1 MVFVWFLFVIILS
14 FLIKFINKIEFDIF
28 IVFCSMSIVNFVYDF
43 WFLNFI
49 SWIVRGEVLN

>member
-28 IVFCSMSIVNFVYDF
+28 IVFCSMSIVNFVYDI